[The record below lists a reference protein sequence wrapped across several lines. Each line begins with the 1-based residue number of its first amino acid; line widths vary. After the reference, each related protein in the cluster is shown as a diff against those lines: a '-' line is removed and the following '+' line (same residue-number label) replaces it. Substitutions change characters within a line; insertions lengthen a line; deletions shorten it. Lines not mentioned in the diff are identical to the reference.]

1 MQGAL
6 SEVEG
11 VTSAAVSLKEQ
22 RAVVTHTANTVKAEQ
37 LIKVIEE
44 AGFKAKEEKAEKET
58 D

>member
-6 SEVEG
+6 SKIEG
-11 VTSAAVSLKEQ
+11 VRSADINLEEQ
-22 RAVVTHTANTVKAEQ
+22 RAVVKHAPETVKPEQ

-44 AGFKAKEEKAEKET
+44 AGFKAKEENAQKEA

>member
-6 SEVEG
+6 SKIEG
-11 VTSAAVSLKEQ
+11 VRSADINLEEQ
-22 RAVVTHTANTVKAEQ
+22 RAVVKHTPETVKPEQ

-44 AGFKAKEEKAEKET
+44 AGFKAKEENAQKEA